1 MSIYCNWYFVQTNR
15 IVQFQCECQNF
26 RQPRGSVTKSHR
38 LVIDAVGVTKSHRL
52 VIDTV
57 DDIKLQVA
65 IVMHFKIMSHHCQ

>member
-38 LVIDAVGVTKSHRL
+38 LVID
-52 VIDTV
+52 TV